1 MITVLKIP
9 IYLKVETD
17 DMDRSKV
24 TRLAQQSV
32 IPLLVK
38 HWQSKGLAGIFPK
51 ELSRNVDAQL
61 GDFNEWNLLTDVQA
75 MDGK

>member
-24 TRLAQQSV
+24 TKLAQQSV
-32 IPLLVK
+32 IPQLIK
-38 HWQSKGLAGIFPK
+38 HWQSKGLHGIFSK
-51 ELSRNVDAQL
+51 ELSQNIDAQL
-61 GDFNEWNLLTDVQA
+61 GNLNEWNLLTDVQA